1 MFGASTAG
9 ANDSTVIAVAQ
20 EKAKSR
26 LKDGPRRSKVF
37 APNFEPPSRFS

>member
-26 LKDGPRRSKVF
+26 LKDGREI
-37 APNFEPPSRFS
+37 NFCAQF